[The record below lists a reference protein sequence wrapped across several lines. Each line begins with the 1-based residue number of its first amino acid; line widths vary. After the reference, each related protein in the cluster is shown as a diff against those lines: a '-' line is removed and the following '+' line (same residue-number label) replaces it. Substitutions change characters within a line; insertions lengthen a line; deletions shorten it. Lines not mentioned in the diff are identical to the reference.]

1 MKGSWNEFA
10 GKLQEQIG
18 GLIDNDL
25 LFEEGTDKKRL
36 GILQQQLG
44 SVKEKQ
50 RKGNAKQS

>member
-10 GKLQEQIG
+10 GKLQEHIG
-18 GLIDNDL
+18 GLIENDL

-44 SVKEKQ
+44 TVKENQ
-50 RKGNAKQS
+50 RKRNVKQ